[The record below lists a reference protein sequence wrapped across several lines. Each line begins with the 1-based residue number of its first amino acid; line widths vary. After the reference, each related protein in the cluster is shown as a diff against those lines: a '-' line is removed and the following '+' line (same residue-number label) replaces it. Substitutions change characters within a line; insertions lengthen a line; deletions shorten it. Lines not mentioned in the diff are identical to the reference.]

1 MTDETGKILRSYPR
15 PIKGSL
21 PSFLFLLVYHEQGP
35 RKLRLDSAT
44 EWIQKP
50 KKKEI
55 SEKFEGKKKN
65 RIPTS
70 RWRGV
75 HCRPLLLRITTP
87 FPGGLDRNYA
97 SPECQSI
104 YKRGASEIDDPG
116 WIPNVP

>member
-55 SEKFEGKKKN
+55 SEKFEGKKK
-65 RIPTS
+65 
-70 RWRGV
+70 
-75 HCRPLLLRITTP
+75 
-87 FPGGLDRNYA
+87 
-97 SPECQSI
+97 
-104 YKRGASEIDDPG
+104 
-116 WIPNVP
+116 PNPYLSMAGCSLPAVAFADYYSLAWGP